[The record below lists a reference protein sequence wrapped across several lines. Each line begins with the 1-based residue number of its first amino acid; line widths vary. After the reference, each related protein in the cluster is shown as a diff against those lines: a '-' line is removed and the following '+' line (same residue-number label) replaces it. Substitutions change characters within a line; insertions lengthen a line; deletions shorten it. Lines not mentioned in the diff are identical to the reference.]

1 MLVNL
6 LTASTVEE
14 LVLIGEAAKGM
25 AVLAK
30 ALDAAVKALE
40 AGKATVAKSAIQ
52 AALSALEGAEYAMP
66 EEMDYDLRPL
76 AEMGKD
82 VAAKALKEALAS
94 VSTGDLK
101 AALTVLNAVKA
112 QFGKKEEPVETE
124 EKEEEKADLVEAEFA
139 ESASGFTLLEEVDG
153 NPLSMTVEIIQP
165 GWGNKRDNNYYSKD
179 LLKRVAHQF
188 VGAKMYETNHK
199 AKETTNRNWVSTIV
213 GHTGFT
219 DIGAPVYEVMAHAP
233 DFIQRTKNL
242 AKADLIEKLEC
253 SIRAKG
259 TTRPGKVGDRSGNI
273 VEDVLNIIS
282 VDWVSKAGAGG
293 KAVNITEGEP
303 EEAKTEVK
311 TEEVKAEVKTEEV
324 KIVYL
329 DEETVSTILGS
340 ATLPKVVKTRLSERD
355 YLDQE
360 AVEEAI
366 KAERTYLRE
375 ASGSGKVKD
384 LGESKSVAQ
393 TKTLEEVNA
402 RRDAVNKKFLG
413 R

>member
-14 LVLIGEAAKGM
+14 LIQIGEAAKGM
-25 AVLAK
+25 AILTK
-30 ALDAAVKALE
+30 ALDAAVVALE
-40 AGKATVAKSAIQ
+40 AGKATAAKSAIQ
-52 AALSALEGAEYAMP
+52 AALAALEGSENAMP

-82 VAAKALKEALAS
+82 VAVKALKEALAS

-112 QFGKKEEPVETE
+112 QFGKKEEPEETE
-124 EKEEEKADLVEAEFA
+124 EAEEEEKVDLVEAEFA
-139 ESASGFTLLEEVDG
+139 ESATGFTLLEETDG
-153 NPLSMTVEIIQP
+153 DPLSMSVEIIQP
-165 GWGNKRDNNYYSKD
+165 GWGNKRDNNYYSKE
-179 LLKRVAHQF
+179 LLKRVARQF

-199 AKETTNRNWVSTIV
+199 ASETNNRNWVSTIV
-213 GHTGFT
+213 GHNGFNEKT
-219 DIGAPVYEVMAHAP
+219 GAPVYEVMAHAP

-242 AKADLIEKLEC
+242 AKAELIEKLEC

-259 TTRPGKVGDRSGNI
+259 LTRPGKVGDRSGNI
-273 VEDVLNIIS
+273 VEDVVQIIS

-293 KAVNITEGEP
+293 KAVNISEGDD
-303 EEAKTEVK
+303 AK
-311 TEEVKAEVKTEEV
+311 TEEVKEPKPEV

-329 DEETVSTILGS
+329 DEEIVETILGS
-340 ATLPKVVKTRLSERD
+340 ATLPKAVKTRLSERD

-360 AVEEAI
+360 AVTEAI

-375 ASGSGKVKD
+375 ASGSGKVKG
-384 LGESKSVAQ
+384 LGESQPVEK

-402 RRDAVNKKFLG
+402 RRDAINKKFLG

>member
-6 LTASTVEE
+6 LTSSTVEE

-25 AVLAK
+25 AVLTK

-52 AALSALEGAEYAMP
+52 AALAALEGAEYAMP
-66 EEMDYDLRPL
+66 EEMDFDLRPL

-112 QFGKKEEPVETE
+112 QFGKKEEPEETVEA
-124 EKEEEKADLVEAEFA
+124 EEEKPDLVEAEFA

-219 DIGAPVYEVMAHAP
+219 DVGAPVYEVMAHAP

-293 KAVNITEGEP
+293 KAVNI
-303 EEAKTEVK
+303 
-311 TEEVKAEVKTEEV
+311 AEVKTEEV
-324 KIVYL
+324 KTEEVKTEVVKIVYL
-329 DEETVSTILGS
+329 AEETVSTILGS
-340 ATLPKVVKTRLSERD
+340 ATLPKVVKARLSERD

-384 LGESKSVAQ
+384 LGESQSVAQ

-402 RRDAVNKKFLG
+402 RRDAVNEKFLG